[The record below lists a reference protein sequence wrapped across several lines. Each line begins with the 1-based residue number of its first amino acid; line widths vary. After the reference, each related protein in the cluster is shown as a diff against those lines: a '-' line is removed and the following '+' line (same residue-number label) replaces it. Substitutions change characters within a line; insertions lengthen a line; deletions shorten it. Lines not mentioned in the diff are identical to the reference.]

1 MPSLILYNQTFLL
14 LHMALR
20 ERVARVQNCEER
32 CNITVNSSD
41 NKRRSAWQCVGGGQ
55 RISHEVGQ
63 AISHM
68 SKMTS
73 TSTHTHTEHSTL
85 HINKLPCS
93 FQQRAMVFCKTFSS
107 SCLCAWGI
115 PLNRAEACL
124 KTDPCFHSVL
134 GEKGE
139 GRTVREHGQTKLEQD
154 TDRLHVG
161 LREETERLIIWELS
175 TAVSSTKGG
184 MVNFIAWQGKLK
196 HRKEAFPERGPW
208 AQDT

>member
-20 ERVARVQNCEER
+20 ERVARVQNCEGR
-32 CNITVNSSD
+32 CNITVNSSTWQQT
-41 NKRRSAWQCVGGGQ
+41 KKSAGRGGAADLTWG
-55 RISHEVGQ
+55 RTSNFSHEQ
-63 AISHM
+63 NDKHE
-68 SKMTS
+68 
-73 TSTHTHTEHSTL
+73 HTHTEHSTL

-154 TDRLHVG
+154 TDRLHVL
-161 LREETERLIIWELS
+161 LREQTERLIIWELS
-175 TAVSSTKGG
+175 TAVS
-184 MVNFIAWQGKLK
+184 
-196 HRKEAFPERGPW
+196 
-208 AQDT
+208 

>member
-41 NKRRSAWQCVGGGQ
+41 NKRRSAWQCVGGGG
-55 RISHEVGQ
+55 SG
-63 AISHM
+63 SHM
-68 SKMTS
+68 RSALTWAKWQARAH
-73 TSTHTHTEHSTL
+73 THTHTEHSTL

>member
-1 MPSLILYNQTFLL
+1 MFWFSLLLPSIYKQFSSPVMPSLILYNQTFLL

-73 TSTHTHTEHSTL
+73 TSTHTHTH
-85 HINKLPCS
+85 
-93 FQQRAMVFCKTFSS
+93 RAQHFAHKQAPVLIPAACYGVLQDLFFLMSLCLRYSIKPSRGVLENWPLFSQ
-107 SCLCAWGI
+107 CL
-115 PLNRAEACL
+115 R
-124 KTDPCFHSVL
+124 
-134 GEKGE
+134 GE
-139 GRTVREHGQTKLEQD
+139 GGGKD
-154 TDRLHVG
+154 
-161 LREETERLIIWELS
+161 S
-175 TAVSSTKGG
+175 TGTWS
-184 MVNFIAWQGKLK
+184 
-196 HRKEAFPERGPW
+196 
-208 AQDT
+208 D